1 MDFKDLANLEQVSI
15 KNIPNIN
22 EKWIQDYIAN
32 DPSVLGLGDIELKSK
47 EKVQPNAGRLDLLL
61 QDSENNIRYEV
72 EIQLGKTDESH
83 IIRTIEYWDIERK
96 RYQSYDHCAVIIAED
111 LTSRFFNVIQLF
123 NGFIPLIAIKMKAY
137 KIDGKIAITFD
148 KILDKVKPGDED
160 EDLEDDIVDKSYWEN
175 RASKES
181 IEMALEVCNIIN
193 EFEQGFVPQYN
204 KCAVLMSKNR
214 TPYRFLIMFPKKTFL
229 RLDIVLEKSKET
241 DDFIEENDLES
252 LEYNV
257 RKGRYKIKISKR
269 EFSNKKEAIKKL
281 LEKAY
286 NEFSK

>member
-1 MDFKDLANLEQVSI
+1 MDFNDLANIEQISI

-72 EIQLGKTDESH
+72 ELQLGKTDESH

-148 KILDKVKPGDED
+148 KILDKVKPGDEE
-160 EDLEDDIVDKSYWEN
+160 EDLEDEIVDKSYWDK
-175 RASKES
+175 RASKETM
-181 IEMALEVCNIIN
+181 EMTLEIFNIIN
-193 EFEQGFVPQYN
+193 EIEQGYVPQYN
-204 KCAVLMSKNR
+204 RTAVLISKNR
-214 TPYRFLIMFPKKTFL
+214 TPNRFLIMFPKKAFL
-229 RLDIVLEKSKET
+229 RMDFTLEKTKET
-241 DDFIEENDLES
+241 DDFIEENDLET
-252 LEYNV
+252 LEYSV
-257 RKGRYKIKISKR
+257 RRGRYKIRIFKKD
-269 EFSNKKEAIKKL
+269 FSNKKEAIKKL
-281 LEKAY
+281 LEKSY
-286 NEFSK
+286 NEYNK